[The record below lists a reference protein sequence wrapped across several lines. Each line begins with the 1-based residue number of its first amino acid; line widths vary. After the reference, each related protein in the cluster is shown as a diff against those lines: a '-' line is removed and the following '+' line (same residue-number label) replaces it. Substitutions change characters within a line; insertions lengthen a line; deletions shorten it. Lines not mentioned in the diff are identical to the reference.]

1 MIEAELQQLFTRYVN
16 SIAVGLVPLLLV
28 LIYGE
33 LVRRNIHD
41 DLKKKARNKVSL

>member
-1 MIEAELQQLFTRYVN
+1 MIDISKFFEEASFRIG
-16 SIAVGLVPLLLV
+16 IALILLLLV

-33 LVRRNIHD
+33 LVKRNIHD